1 MSNNENVLLKDRKAF
16 TARQSIDSLISFAR
30 FTSHNKDSRMKRF
43 TSGIKDSSTPE
54 TSASTQSSRS
64 PSSTSPTYNYPKAEY
79 DPRKL
84 EKHLSHK
91 LFNHTS

>member
-43 TSGIKDSSTPE
+43 TSGIKDSSTPG
-54 TSASTQSSRS
+54 TLASTPSSRS
-64 PSSTSPTYNYPKAEY
+64 PSSTSPTYYHPKAEY
-79 DPRKL
+79 DPWKL